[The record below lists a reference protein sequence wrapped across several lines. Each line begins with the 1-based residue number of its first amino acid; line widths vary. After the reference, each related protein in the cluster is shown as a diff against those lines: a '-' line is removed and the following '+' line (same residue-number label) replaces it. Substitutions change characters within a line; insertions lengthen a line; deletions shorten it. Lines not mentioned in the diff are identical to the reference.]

1 MRPAHVVEIVTPK
14 KYLLNGLW
22 FGPARPKRVFIFV
35 HGLTGSAFSMRTL
48 TEALVDRGTAVFTF
62 NNRCLEQVTSI
73 KRIVGKKVRYVLA
86 GAAHEV
92 FTECRDDIQG
102 AVDTARSTGASEIFL
117 VGHSTGA
124 QKCVYW
130 AAKGGKGASGI
141 VLLGP
146 LSDYSGALKTMDH
159 AVLLKGVA
167 HARKLVAAGNPH
179 ELMPKELR
187 EWFECDAQR
196 YLSLYTPDTAEDTFP
211 YAFPEKKPKLLEKV
225 QLPILTLLAERDE
238 YADLSA
244 PEIAAWFAEH
254 LSSSSAVSII
264 PNVDH
269 SFKGGQQVIVSR
281 ISAWAKNSMKA
292 TS

>member
-14 KYLLNGLW
+14 KYLLNGIW
-22 FGPARPKRVFIFV
+22 FGPAQPKRVFIFV

-48 TEALVDRGTAVFTF
+48 TEKLVDRSTAVFTF
-62 NNRCLEQVTSI
+62 NNRGLEQVTSI
-73 KRIVGKKVRYVLA
+73 KRLVGKKVRYVLA

-130 AAKGGKGASGI
+130 AAKGGSGANGI

-159 AVLLKGVA
+159 GILKRGVA
-167 HARKLVAAGNPH
+167 YARRLVAAGNAH

-196 YLSLYTPDTAEDTFP
+196 YLSLYTPDTAEDIFP
-211 YAFPEKKPKLLEKV
+211 YAFPAKRPKILEAVKI
-225 QLPILTLLAERDE
+225 PILALLAGDDE
-238 YADLSA
+238 YGDR
-244 PEIAAWFAEH
+244 PPHEIGKWFSDHIRSMHEVH
-254 LSSSSAVSII
+254 II
-264 PNVDH
+264 DEVQH
-269 SFKGGQQVIVSR
+269 SFKGSESQITDLIQS
-281 ISAWAKNSMKA
+281 WAKNSMKA